1 MLAFDSAARETCIV
15 RETRTNTPVQA
26 LNLMNDVT
34 YIEASRAFAERMI
47 HEGGAAPAERLSY
60 GFRLATA
67 RKPSTQELEIL
78 LRALKRYEDRYQTRP
93 ADAGKFLA
101 QGERVPDKAIPQSD
115 LAAYTAVGS
124 MILNLDETITK
135 E

>member
-34 YIEASRAFAERMI
+34 YIEASRVFAERMI
-47 HEGGAAPAERLSY
+47 HQGGTSPAERLTY

-67 RKPSTQELEIL
+67 RKPSAPELEIL
-78 LRALKRYEDRYQTRP
+78 IGTLKRYEDRYQTRP
-93 ADAGKFLA
+93 ADAGKFSPTASGRATIAFRSTTWLLT
-101 QGERVPDKAIPQSD
+101 RRW
-115 LAAYTAVGS
+115 AA
-124 MILNLDETITK
+124 
-135 E
+135 